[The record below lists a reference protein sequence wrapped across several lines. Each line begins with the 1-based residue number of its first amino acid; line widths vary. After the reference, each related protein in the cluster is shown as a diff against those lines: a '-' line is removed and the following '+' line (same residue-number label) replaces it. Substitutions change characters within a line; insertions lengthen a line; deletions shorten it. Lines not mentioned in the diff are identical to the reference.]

1 MVHLPGTGPS
11 RSDVDRRAPELPPGF
26 TREAKQVHEDPA
38 QPGLDEL
45 RIQRLMTAA
54 INRWGWLAR

>member
-1 MVHLPGTGPS
+1 MVHLPGIGLPG
-11 RSDVDRRAPELPPGF
+11 SDDRRAPELPPGF
-26 TREAKQVHEDPA
+26 TREAKQVHKDPA

-45 RIQRLMTAA
+45 RIQRLMAAA